1 IEPLFL
7 NDFYDEFE
15 KNKFK
20 PRKLHKLLDRISKF
34 KIFDPACGSGNF
46 LVIAY
51 KQLRYF
57 EIKVLKQL
65 QKLRK
70 EANALDSPQKE
81 LIPKAQLSLASS
93 HQLPLF
99 SRVQLSQFYGIEIDD
114 FAHEIAQLSLWL
126 AEHQMNATFYE
137 EFGQSEPT
145 LPLKDAGNIVHGNAT
160 KIKWD
165 NICKKDSD
173 KEIYLLGNPP
183 YLGSRNQNEKH
194 KGEMSYVFKG
204 VKKYKSL
211 DYIAIWFFKAAKY
224 IKNTNYLS
232 GFVTTNSIV
241 QGSQVGIFWPL
252 LFKKNIEI

>member
-99 SRVQLSQFYGIEIDD
+99 SRIQLSQFYGIEIDD
-114 FAHEIAQLSLWL
+114 FAHEVAQLSLWL
-126 AEHQMNATFYE
+126 AEHQMNAKFYE
-137 EFGQSEPT
+137 VFGQREPT
-145 LPLKDAGNIVHGNAT
+145 LPLKDAGNVVHGNT
-160 KIKWD
+160 TRLNWE
-165 NICKKDSD
+165 NICKKDYD
-173 KEIYLLGNPP
+173 KEIVLLGNPP
-183 YLGSRNQNEKH
+183 YAGQKKQSRQQKEDLKRIFEN
-194 KGEMSYVFKG
+194 KGRY
-204 VKKYKSL
+204 KKL
-211 DYIAIWFFKAAKY
+211 DYISCWFYKAAEY
-224 IKNTNYLS
+224 IEENIHYA
-232 GFVTTNSIV
+232 FVSTNSV
-241 QGSQVGIFWPL
+241 CQGGHV
-252 LFKKNIEI
+252 